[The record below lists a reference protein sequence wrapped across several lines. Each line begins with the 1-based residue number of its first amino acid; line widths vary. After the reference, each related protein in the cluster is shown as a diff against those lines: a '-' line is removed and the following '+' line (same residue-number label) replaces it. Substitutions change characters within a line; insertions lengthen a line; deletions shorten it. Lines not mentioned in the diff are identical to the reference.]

1 MKIILSLLVL
11 LSVSV
16 LAWASDAPSLVSRMI
31 LPFDADWKFLKAD
44 VPDANTPGF
53 NDSDWKSVDVPHD
66 WSIEGPFSSDAPTR
80 GDGGFLPS
88 GVGWYRKH
96 FTPPAEWKK
105 RQVFIEFDGVM
116 ANSKVWLNGHLLGS
130 RPFGY
135 VSFRYELTEHL
146 KWGRPNVLAVRTDTT
161 LQPASR
167 WYTGAGIYRHVRLI
181 AANPIRL
188 DHWSVFVST
197 PQITADSAT
206 VRLQTIVVNQSDA
219 SQEVRLK
226 IELFDPDGRLAA
238 TASTEAQAIAAGA
251 SLNCRQDITLK
262 NPRRWDMDTPVLYT
276 AHTQVYSGKTA
287 LDDEITP
294 FGIREFRF
302 EPATGFWLNGRNF
315 KLKGVCIHHDGGAFG
330 AAVPLRVWQDR
341 LETLRQLGVNA
352 IRTAHNPVA
361 PEFLDLCDRMG
372 FLVMDEFLDVWT
384 VKKRAGDYHLFFKE
398 WALTDTRDTVRRD
411 RNHPSV
417 ILYSAG
423 NEIHD
428 TPKADLAKGIL
439 KSLIEVYHAE
449 DPTRPVTQGLFRP
462 NVSHDYDNGLADM
475 LDVVG
480 QNYRENE
487 ILAANQQ
494 NPNRKIVGTENG
506 HDLKVWLPLRDNPP
520 YAGQFLWTGIDYL
533 GESRQ
538 WPAIAQPFGLIDR
551 TGATRPR
558 SWQRQSWWS
567 LCPMVRITRRVDR
580 TASSTIDPGYETVAD
595 PRQRQ
600 VVFSDWTP
608 AGLDSHEETVEVYSN
623 CQKVE
628 LFLNGRSLGVQ
639 PKPQDDSARIWKVAF
654 EPGLI
659 RAVASNEGA
668 VAATDELRTAGK
680 PAAVLLTAGRTT
692 LTHTWDDVSR
702 IQVSIVDENGT
713 LVPNAKDRV
722 EFTITGPGRIAAVDN
737 GDIFSHELFQ
747 AAARSAYQGRCC
759 AWVKATAGRGTI
771 TLTAAAAGLKNATIT
786 LTVP

>member
-1 MKIILSLLVL
+1 
-11 LSVSV
+11 
-16 LAWASDAPSLVSRMI
+16 
-31 LPFDADWKFLKAD
+31 
-44 VPDANTPGF
+44 
-53 NDSDWKSVDVPHD
+53 
-66 WSIEGPFSSDAPTR
+66 
-80 GDGGFLPS
+80 
-88 GVGWYRKH
+88 
-96 FTPPAEWKK
+96 
-105 RQVFIEFDGVM
+105 
-116 ANSKVWLNGHLLGS
+116 
-130 RPFGY
+130 
-135 VSFRYELTEHL
+135 
-146 KWGRPNVLAVRTDTT
+146 
-161 LQPASR
+161 
-167 WYTGAGIYRHVRLI
+167 
-181 AANPIRL
+181 
-188 DHWSVFVST
+188 
-197 PQITADSAT
+197 
-206 VRLQTIVVNQSDA
+206 
-219 SQEVRLK
+219 
-226 IELFDPDGRLAA
+226 
-238 TASTEAQAIAAGA
+238 
-251 SLNCRQDITLK
+251 
-262 NPRRWDMDTPVLYT
+262 
-276 AHTQVYSGKTA
+276 
-287 LDDEITP
+287 
-294 FGIREFRF
+294 
-302 EPATGFWLNGRNF
+302 
-315 KLKGVCIHHDGGAFG
+315 
-330 AAVPLRVWQDR
+330 
-341 LETLRQLGVNA
+341 
-352 IRTAHNPVA
+352 
-361 PEFLDLCDRMG
+361 
-372 FLVMDEFLDVWT
+372 MDEFLDVWT

-659 RAVASNEGA
+659 RAVASNEGQ
-668 VAATDELRTAGK
+668 VTATDELRTAGK